1 MTQIKKIAVVDY
13 GMGNIFSVKHACEFL
28 GAEVYLTSSQTD
40 LLAADGVILP
50 GVGSFGDAMR
60 ALNQLDL
67 VSVLRDIAAMGKPL
81 MGICLGVQLLM
92 TESFEF
98 GRHPGLKII
107 EGEVVR
113 FENEN
118 KKKLLKVPHIGWN
131 QIYAPKGRSWTKTPL
146 ECLNDGDFVYFVHS
160 FYARPRNSNVILS
173 MSEYGGIPFCSS
185 IQSGNVFGCQFH
197 PEKSGPAGLKILKAF
212 LNN

>member
-13 GMGNIFSVKHACEFL
+13 GMGNIFSVKHACEYL
-28 GAEVYLTSSQTD
+28 GAEVYLTSSKTD

-50 GVGSFGDAMR
+50 GVGSFGDAMQV
-60 ALNQLDL
+60 LNRLDL
-67 VSVLRDIAAMGKPL
+67 VSVLRDIATMGKPL
-81 MGICLGVQLLM
+81 MGICLGIQLLM
-92 TESFEF
+92 TESYEF
-98 GRHPGLKII
+98 GRHSGLKII
-107 EGEVVR
+107 EGEVIR

-118 KKKLLKVPHIGWN
+118 KEKLFKVPHIGWN
-131 QIYAPKGRSWTKTPL
+131 QIYAPKGRSWAKTPL
-146 ECLNDGDFVYFVHS
+146 ECLNGEDFVYFVHS
-160 FYARPRNSNVILS
+160 FYARPQDPNVILS
-173 MSEYGGIPFCSS
+173 MSEYGGTPFCSS